1 GVGNQAKE
9 RVSVGDV
16 NGDGTVYGLR
26 VRGADGQT
34 ILLDENGV
42 KSEGITDGAI
52 TNDKI
57 SEDANIDGA
66 KLNIK
71 SVVSKINED
80 GTEVIKGTKIEVD
93 GTNLNAK
100 LSTITNKQTEDSERI
115 TQAYSQITANEN
127 AINLKVDEQTYTAD
141 KKDMTSKLEK
151 ATSDISVMK
160 GQIALKVEQTDI
172 ENAKN
177 EINNS
182 VDTKIASAKAE
193 IKVTTDGISQ
203 KVGKLET
210 TTT

>member
-1 GVGNQAKE
+1 DRNVTGV
-9 RVSVGDV
+9 
-16 NGDGTVYGLR
+16 
-26 VRGADGQT
+26 QT
-34 ILLDENGV
+34 CALP
-42 KSEGITDGAI
+42 
-52 TNDKI
+52 I
-57 SEDANIDGA
+57 S
-66 KLNIK
+66 
-71 SVVSKINED
+71 
-80 GTEVIKGTKIEVD
+80 KIEVD

-210 TTT
+210 TTTTLSGKVDTANTNATNAKNTA